1 MNRELLFLLGA
12 EESSN
17 MEKADRLIS
26 ERITDF
32 LRDKIDKEGFD
43 VSELKVPG
51 ASLAFNEVTKEDDP
65 VLYRLREIMKIVCEE
80 MDLNATEA
88 FSVASESLIDIKVY
102 VMRGNDFVREMK
114 QAYIDWHR
122 DQNKLT
128 KKINFLTSSIKSVFR
143 RVFKRR
149 RK

>member
-65 VLYRLREIMKIVCEE
+65 VLYRLAQRSK
-80 MDLNATEA
+80 
-88 FSVASESLIDIKVY
+88 
-102 VMRGNDFVREMK
+102 
-114 QAYIDWHR
+114 
-122 DQNKLT
+122 
-128 KKINFLTSSIKSVFR
+128 
-143 RVFKRR
+143 
-149 RK
+149 